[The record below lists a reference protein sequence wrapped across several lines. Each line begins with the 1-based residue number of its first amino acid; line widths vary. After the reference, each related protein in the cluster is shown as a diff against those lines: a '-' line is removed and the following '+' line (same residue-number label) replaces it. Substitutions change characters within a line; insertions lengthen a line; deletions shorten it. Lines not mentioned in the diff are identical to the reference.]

1 MACKEF
7 LGKTLGPSR
16 LGSAFSVGAI
26 LGSNHNEFGYWGF
39 IYDHAVLLAS
49 LLVTTADA
57 YTIVMRDG
65 RRIEVPAHFAITQRT
80 LTYEVGPNIQ
90 VTLELAAVDIPAT
103 EQANSEPVGS
113 LLRKVK
119 QSSSFETKVDNGRY
133 RSAPAKQSG
142 FGNFQASAD

>member
-1 MACKEF
+1 
-7 LGKTLGPSR
+7 
-16 LGSAFSVGAI
+16 
-26 LGSNHNEFGYWGF
+26 
-39 IYDHAVLLAS
+39 
-49 LLVTTADA
+49 
-57 YTIVMRDG
+57 MRDG